1 MYSIPEKTAQMNA
14 PRVNSEKETF
24 NCKAYASFAPGKPE
38 PINWL
43 SVKRLRAFAISG
55 ASFLT
60 ILLAL
65 GFASVNHADLSGL
78 EDDDDQPDT
87 EQFMLDDDDSGT
99 PEPAPYEP
107 NLDEMEDQ
115 GELEGYDPDEA
126 D

>member
-1 MYSIPEKTAQMNA
+1 MND

-24 NCKAYASFAPGKPE
+24 NWKADASFALGKPE
-38 PINWL
+38 PIKWL
-43 SVKRLRAFAISG
+43 SVKTLQAFAISG
-55 ASFLT
+55 ASFLI
-60 ILLAL
+60 ILMAL
-65 GFASVNHADLSGL
+65 GFASVNYADLSGV
-78 EDDDDQPDT
+78 EDDDDQPET
-87 EQFMLDDDDSGT
+87 EQFMFDDDDSGT